1 MASVVTGKKTETI
14 VVCESCNLAG
24 LEDKFHH
31 LEIKIRDKDKQIDNF
46 ISTAIDCLVDSVAS
60 TLRAALD
67 DIAPLQRKV
76 TPSVF
81 EQEMLQTT
89 EDRLSNTMEV
99 HPPRIL
105 EWLDMTKAS
114 CHKISRH
121 VKLDHQDSQ
130 YFHVESPESA
140 SVAPGL
146 TTSYEVVFT
155 PQENKL
161 VSGDYLVEFR
171 VKAAESGWNDV
182 ALRSAFLH
190 GLNPHLHDDLGVYAI
205 PASLDGLIDHAVG
218 LDNQY
223 RKRAKERGSSSRLS
237 TVRAPLTATDTSGF
251 DPVTELME
259 DYHHQLVFATDR
271 ERFEVP
277 IHAIGPRAILDFRDE
292 IHLPVCPVKASTAK
306 TQLVRN
312 IGNSKANFKLYTKR
326 PFVVTP
332 SCGTLDV
339 LESMQVTV
347 HFHPTEVGDH
357 MQDLLLRYH
366 TGEDV
371 YIGLYGSCEEL
382 NVHLKPDCL
391 YLTKTYI
398 SLESVHTVSLTNSS
412 DTTLQYFWTMWP
424 SQQEEDQ
431 HSLSR
436 QMSVLHQEEGGKEH
450 SHSGSS
456 DPTARSQSTKDHL
469 FALPHCCLTVEPKEG
484 EIPPNF
490 TRYFRIVFKPEEANS
505 YEQIIYC
512 NVTGHKARL
521 PLVIKGEGLGP
532 KLELK
537 YSLIDMKNIV
547 IGDKANFYE
556 VTLLNTGLIDA
567 PWSMSSPD
575 TTFGHCFS
583 FSPEKGVLCP
593 AAHQT
598 VKVTFCSS
606 ILGTFSEDLSVTV
619 TGEPQPLSMTFRGCV
634 IAPPFSF
641 NVSELSFG
649 DVAFGFPQTLKF
661 TLFNTSF
668 VPMTFALRVLG
679 DGQGSFSVNSAK
691 QVSDMSLTNWQG
703 HAVGDWNARPAEFTI
718 EPAEVSVRCMSDVTI
733 KVTLCSNTVKEYRVA
748 LDVDVKDVGKALRT
762 LPITARCIVPKILVE
777 TPVVDFRRCFLNHPS
792 EQKMRL
798 NNPSSLPACYG
809 IQELGHA
816 ERLDLEV
823 HSPMPRGVILPG
835 SFEDVPVILLAKAV
849 GRLHHT
855 LSIAVFGSLEP
866 PLVSSLTDSEF
877 LYLFQG
883 VALTCIGQGPVVFV
897 QSKQLLF
904 GNIPVLTDISKTLH
918 LTNQSPIPAHF
929 TTNLSSRWSFW
940 HTEPREGEIP
950 PESRVELQVVAHLK
964 DTLHFEDRL
973 MVSIQDG
980 QRHNILLTAT
990 GTGTSVISDKPFG
1003 PRLDLGTYLSH
1014 GPCEYRFTLTNCGQR
1029 VHLMHWKNDTFG
1041 TPSKTH
1047 KGSNTSKRPNLPPI
1061 FKQWDIWNCGL
1072 PHSSSVQN
1080 PIFSLSPSRVEL
1092 FPGCSVDMVLTGYS
1106 DFPKDVC
1113 ERLVCNALI
1122 GNERIRETIMSVN
1135 VSCRFVA
1142 PVLSVSSKRLNFYI
1156 KKVKDKSVTPLY
1168 EKLVLKNVS
1177 SLSLSVKLSLV
1188 EPFSLCE
1195 ASGDYSSVTVK
1206 NIVLGDNSQT
1216 EMWVCFN
1223 PTFYQDRVSRIEDE
1237 FLEIDYLEHPHHD
1250 RVELHAEVHYPNLHF
1265 SSTLVD
1271 FGYVF
1276 HGTETWKSV
1285 TITNCSPLP
1294 VSYSWSFVTD
1304 TTYSNIRIRSNP
1316 MPLYG
1321 YGGNRLCNV
1330 GTVELTVRYK
1340 IEAMHDFAFQVATH
1354 GENVMEYDLFYRL
1367 GFAIRD
1373 SAGSE
1378 WSGCGPWNLLAPVD
1392 DDIVV
1397 WDEVLSDSA
1406 GTGELTPSSV
1416 EELDEFST
1424 HALPEVVE
1432 GGGWVAEA
1440 SGPISDTR
1448 EAPDTFSGHVGF
1460 RPEMGEGS
1468 AATEVTAAS
1477 PQCNDG
1483 VRQKVNMELPQTQQ
1497 HVRPSKVPRQ
1507 VLDWVRVWA
1516 DERPKQ
1522 LLAVPQ
1528 PVKYR
1533 VPLRIVAKLG
1543 VIFDVLPIHGDLQP
1557 GKKQQVRFSFFS
1569 PRNVSKEI
1577 IAQCHVEDGPT
1588 YELRVRGEA
1597 SEISSVISYH
1607 IDDTHLDFGKQ
1618 LFHCVG
1624 EVEVTLKNTG
1634 KAGFH
1639 FSITQPQREE
1649 EEADKEERQL
1659 LEALVVNEMP
1669 PDTQTQKYM
1678 KKTEVRPGLPVVIP
1692 AEGFI
1697 NAGTEQ
1703 RLRVLYLPGIPD
1715 VFEVKLKLQ
1724 VAFLPPQDITLT
1736 GVGVFPRIRLNLPQK
1751 LSDECYTDVVQQ
1763 ARAALE
1769 TDRVRKEHLDLGET
1783 TEANCTS
1790 MYDELF
1796 HMEVERL
1803 LVKENAHPEPV
1814 NLREQRGSST
1824 LRFQLP
1830 EYVLDFGYVIA
1841 SSVVSHI
1848 VNVTNTGSV
1857 PVSFGANC
1865 KCLAGTGFTAEFER
1879 VKNLPCK
1886 ETRTF
1891 RVKFDPQSANLMS
1904 GAKSIIMPIQVAYG
1918 PMVQVRLCAVV
1929 AMPSITVS
1937 SDVLEFDMV
1946 QCGMCQLK
1954 ALQLLNPEPVDCQW
1968 SIAEEVKPALTVY
1981 ERKKGAQKPQPS
1993 PVVFEMIPCSG
2004 VLSPGE
2010 RINVHVKFSPLE
2022 GCPYKRRLGVHVA
2035 ESTKQA
2041 FITAQGQGILPHL
2054 EFCPS
2059 ELELGPCLP
2068 ASTEV
2073 QAEVIVKNPCSVP
2086 IEFYSLDFDKQY
2098 LKEEKILR
2106 LMQGYDDKNKLLL
2119 PPRQPGESLPAELLD
2134 YYETICSKH
2143 DIDSD
2148 MDEEEAAKE
2157 DTKEKK
2163 PKEGV
2168 AHPEDPSSSVKPV
2181 EMFVSELTRQGSSGR
2196 FEQLEMTPVFRAIGC
2211 HMGFDLSPEGLAA
2224 CNCRGIAIIVY
2235 GAPLIDKRSAAATLG
2250 HHYGAACLSVDAVV
2264 TDVLLSGTSAV
2275 SLTARQLYDCAAAEY
2290 AQRKTEESF
2299 QADENASRSES
2310 AVLPEAS
2317 DPVSEETAEDSS
2329 SHCDPSTHL
2338 EMKQKHLPS
2347 SLGGDMKILGTL
2359 LSEQLLADILA
2370 ERFQLSDCY
2379 RGIVIDNLESA
2390 YTRSAAS
2397 TLQVVLKA
2405 LRNRRHIYLINLSDS
2420 YEALNARKTAQI
2432 QAEEAL
2438 QKEIA
2443 AKEEQ
2448 WLEELDDYEYDAL
2461 QEEDR
2466 WYVIEQY
2473 REKLRQQKLR
2483 ELEQMA
2489 KKQEEKR
2496 QQEEMKRLR
2505 EEDLR
2510 KKSKK
2515 GRKDSKE
2522 ALRKKNFLE
2531 GKQSAVDE
2539 LQLQFI
2545 AYEQC
2550 QAQVQH
2556 ILHHWDRA
2564 QGLLLVPLPSKKASP
2579 GSDEPLVEKQSPA
2592 AGKRNKKANSK
2603 IMSPLPSHTAARAEG
2618 DKAVAK
2624 LSPLGIIPHIV
2635 LKVMENKELS
2645 VTELVKGSTLPPR
2658 DKVLDD
2664 LGIGPSGPPIP
2675 APVTFSIIP
2684 FPKLRKQTVIQQTC
2698 FTFLVPLGQDE
2709 QEEEKKDL
2717 EEDLLAS
2724 DEGAVPTPSKG
2735 LGNGSIKD
2743 SAMTKNKAT
2752 KGRESQRSKVRNSTK
2767 TKAKGPDRLLSFSL
2781 ASSMSES
2788 DEQHQANLEQKRSQS
2803 LTTFRWVVPANGKVV
2818 LKIWFYS
2825 DSPGKFEQ
2833 TFSFELVGTQRL
2845 YKLIC
2850 RGVCTY
2856 PSICKDYMTLFTH
2869 CKKVTQLRDGLQK
2882 AYVIKPGFFEFGL
2895 LLCSKTRD
2903 RYKENRYPEN
2913 ALKLVIYNNS
2923 DLEAVIQFHF
2933 QHDGQATTYLLDPPT
2948 MTLKADQK
2956 QMLTVW
2962 AYPTTPG
2969 QIKDSI
2975 VCMIKDSPEPVIINL
2990 SCWGVRPELELES
3003 NHLHFDRIL
3012 VNREDRR
3019 SVKMHNKTGLPVS
3032 WRLHGL
3038 EELGD
3043 EFHVTRDQGA
3053 IPPNSSFPLSLEFR
3067 SKRPCIKKK
3076 TIRLE
3081 VSDMEKIVGVMQT
3094 ENIQVTAEAYDIA
3107 VDIIPDT
3114 LDFGTLKVF
3123 EETTLTLKMKNLGRY
3138 PVKEEGET
3146 IHIIR
3151 IKVSVQAVFTSY
3163 EITPVCDINFGP
3175 LSYGSKKS
3183 QGFIIQ
3189 NSGIFE
3195 TTFNIYRMVTESAI
3209 PSRPGVS
3216 DSDMGGPGNILSG
3229 RPTETGSEVRQ
3240 EASQKDMNLRKNRLV
3255 TGVFSVSPCTA
3266 VLQPGFRQLV
3276 TVECVAL
3283 QLGNCDQTLL
3293 IDISGRNPSD
3303 HPEGIPYRLLAEV
3316 CEPGIVLDAAS
3327 IFEEHRLCHNSSQ
3340 LCSEQF
3346 CNAERI
3352 YVMDEKRFIFNKILV
3367 RRSIQAR
3374 FKFTNT
3380 SKVPCVLSL
3389 AIRNPRTKTSRNVE
3403 VFHLSPSTL
3412 TIPNQSHA
3420 FTVVTFT
3427 PQTKQLYSAVF
3438 EATVEGLTRLT
3449 PAVKSKVL
3457 DFDLVG
3463 EGTLPSVCVLHPA
3476 LRNNE
3481 GNPML
3486 HNRRVL
3492 VGRRDTLPLVL
3503 LNDGDVPA
3511 QVQIDMLDEH
3521 RVFTIKAVPSSICS
3535 TIHSTEL
3542 EPETRFMKTVY
3553 YNPAHPGSFG
3563 GVERLRKGLQDET
3576 GEKVGVKRVKKF
3588 LSEQDAYT
3596 LHKPA
3601 CEHQMVHRAI
3611 LSLNVNETVE
3621 FEVSFCSDKSLQVK
3635 AKISVQV
3642 KDNPYSN
3649 ATVEVT
3655 AEAYQEIVTID
3666 NIRTPSQG
3674 IDHERDQ
3681 EDNYEVLNFGDCHVN
3696 CLYQESFTMTN
3707 HSSSQVVRFEWPS
3720 LDPHVTFLPQ
3730 VGHLHAGCTKEVTVT
3745 FSSSEPVTLSN
3756 QPMGCKLCQV
3766 EFQQPIEQVADW
3778 DDQQKTVQRLDS
3790 SQDASVKDKVINV
3803 DPEPFCSV
3811 VEGSQFEMDL
3821 RISAVC
3827 NYAMFSC
3834 DTATIRFKDT
3844 MLYQTRLQQL
3854 QIINKGSVK
3863 MEYTWQVLMDRSSNI
3878 VSCDKGVTDGSF
3890 TSWPGSRSAGSQARP
3905 SSALASVTSLLTR
3918 NPELH
3923 PFIVEPSVG
3932 VIKPRATQNFSVCFS
3947 PLEVEQFQGKLF
3959 CSIPNLQDGD
3969 SAPCVFVCGR
3979 SLLPHYHFDLEDS
3992 DYLSCHRR
4000 NPELR
4005 STLDPNTRVLEFNA
4019 VGLSTPSKRYFR
4031 VMNPTSGPYTFKWR
4045 CEDAGGSQFRCLT
4058 PSGTILPG
4066 KKVKVCF
4073 EYVAEQLDV
4082 VESFWSFVIETTSVS
4097 VPLLCVGTAREPLIY
4112 LNTPHLDL
4120 GELVVGH
4127 QVEKTVELVNGEMEP
4142 LNFSVIQS
4150 SLICVDQQLSL
4161 ILRPM
4166 TGTVAPKDRLPLSV
4180 FFTPSHEG
4188 YASFKVALR
4197 VKRKSDPLILT
4208 MKTTSFSMNAS
4219 VQVERPDGGLKEVLP
4234 NHQDS
4239 LDFGKIGIS
4248 EQSVMKFL
4256 VANDAGLPVEVH
4268 FEITGPSELLQQL
4281 EAKPQSATIEIG
4293 IQMEWLLFF
4302 IPQNI
4307 CNLQDVKL
4315 NIKVKH
4321 GPTFSFMI
4329 KGRAVAPSLEF
4340 SFTKFNF
4347 GKCFLHS
4354 PGMVPATQTL
4364 VISNKGKRNIC
4375 LAWWILWYMGNVQLA
4390 AMDKR
4395 RGSPDL
4401 SLRHWARKLSERLSR
4416 SGAKHVDGGEEKDK
4430 KCVENGKCQ
4439 FKNTPFLKI
4448 DFQPNILTPAAMIEV
4463 PIAFYPHEA
4472 CRYHEKITFVLN
4484 SCVTKQVDILGQ
4496 GVNMKLEVKEP
4507 RQKKIKLGSLTV
4519 GQKVKRNVVLVNRST
4534 LDLLF
4539 TLVLSTNSPLEPKDL
4554 SFSPFGQLKLRSN
4567 GDSCNVDIQFSP
4579 HQPIPPF
4586 TAELQAEIAGFVLP
4600 LVTIEGCCQV
4610 AEVQL
4615 DQNHLSFGAVV
4626 QCCQAKKRIFLMNK
4640 GDIDARF
4647 RWKTDSFPAELSI
4660 TPTEGFIHPRMNCP
4674 LDVTF
4679 APVKL
4684 SDDIRFENLSCFVE
4698 GSSSLIT
4705 LTVTGSCIT
4714 TTTGKEVLHFICP
4727 VRRSHTQDLALQNPT
4742 NQHCR
4747 IKPVIEGEQW
4757 KVPLFVTLEAHQ
4769 NKTFKITY
4777 QPLTMTTDGEKHQ
4790 GSVFFSFPDGTGIRC
4805 PLQGTADPPLPEDT
4819 VVHELPAK
4827 IQHSELLPVQN
4838 WLFRQQRFSVLR
4850 EIINTDKS
4858 DAVVSLEGLKY
4869 IEVPGL
4875 AKREYRL
4882 SVFIYREGQYNTKVT
4897 FRNEETGEYL
4907 FYLITFKATSP
4918 GILSTIELVTAV
4930 RQVASATVQ
4939 VENPLSTAVCLTTEC
4954 KCPDICVPPQH
4965 TIPGKSKGVL
4975 TFEYQPLQAGKSTAR
4990 LTLFS
4995 SELGQFYYDLLLKAL
5010 PPPPEKTVNFSTPLG
5025 SSNSVL
5031 IKFLNYFRF
5040 KTEYSC
5046 KTDCPDFTVDKSV
5059 SASPGFQE
5067 GSKVNVEV
5075 CFEPHQLGEVK
5086 GQLCVFSAIGGE
5098 YVFPLH
5104 GLCHAPKPQGPFS
5117 IKDSCSVDIPF
5128 KNVFLQTTAFSFQVD
5143 NPCFTVEG
5151 RDKLHSKKTEIIK
5164 VSFKAPTTSSPGPW
5178 YGKLIISSRRC
5189 EGHTKPSSWVYY
5201 LHGHR
5206 QQSF

>member
-1 MASVVTGKKTETI
+1 MQIQEGDKWKTVFQTPSGHFE
-14 VVCESCNLAG
+14 
-24 LEDKFHH
+24 
-31 LEIKIRDKDKQIDNF
+31 
-46 ISTAIDCLVDSVAS
+46 CLVPFRWTEEAATAFAVLRKKFSDSPILGQVDPMLQCLVEVDAS
-60 TLRAALD
+60 DLG
-67 DIAPLQRKV
+67 V

-114 CHKISRH
+114 CHKLSYTDQPLFQPYPSELIFQKFSPGESYSLPLVLRNTDKISRH
-121 VKLDHQDSQ
+121 VKLDHQDSP

-140 SVAPGL
+140 PVAPGL
-146 TTSYEVVFT
+146 TTSYEVLFT
-155 PQENKL
+155 PQENK
-161 VSGDYLVEFR
+161 
-171 VKAAESGWNDV
+171 
-182 ALRSAFLH
+182 
-190 GLNPHLHDDLGVYAI
+190 
-205 PASLDGLIDHAVG
+205 
-218 LDNQY
+218 
-223 RKRAKERGSSSRLS
+223 
-237 TVRAPLTATDTSGF
+237 
-251 DPVTELME
+251 

-357 MQDLLLRYH
+357 MQDLLLCYH

-431 HSLSR
+431 HSLR
-436 QMSVLHQEEGGKEH
+436 QMSVHHQEEGGKEH

-490 TRYFRIVFKPEEANS
+490 TRYFRIVFKPEEAKS
-505 YEQIIYC
+505 YEQTIYC

-641 NVSELSFG
+641 NVSELNFG

-798 NNPSSLPACYG
+798 NNPNSLPACYG
-809 IQELGHA
+809 IQELGNA

-866 PLVSSLTDSEF
+866 PLE
-877 LYLFQG
+877 
-883 VALTCIGQGPVVFV
+883 VALSCIGQGPVVVV

-929 TTNLSSRWSFW
+929 TTNLSSRRSFW

-950 PESRVELQVVAHLK
+950 PDSQLELQVVAHLK

-973 MVSIQDG
+973 MISIQDG
-980 QRHNILLTAT
+980 QRHDVLLTAT
-990 GTGTSVISDKPFG
+990 GTGTSVVSDKPFG

-1014 GPCEYRFTLTNCGQR
+1014 GSCEYRFTLTNCGQR

-1041 TPSKTH
+1041 IPSKTH
-1047 KGSNTSKRPNLPPI
+1047 KGSNTSKRPNLSPI
-1061 FKQWDIWNCGL
+1061 FKQWDTWNCGL

-1080 PIFSLSPSRVEL
+1080 PVFSLSPSRVEL

-1106 DFPKDVC
+1106 DSPKDVC

-1122 GNERIRETIMSVN
+1122 GNERIRETIMSVD
-1135 VSCRFVA
+1135 VSCRFVT
-1142 PVLSVSSKRLNFYI
+1142 PMLNISSKRLNFYI

-1177 SLSLSVKLSLV
+1177 SLSLSIKLSLV

-1206 NIVLGDNSQT
+1206 NIVLGDKSQT

-1223 PTFYQDRVSRIEDE
+1223 PTFYQDRVSRTENE

-1304 TTYSNIRIRSNP
+1304 TTYSNIRCKR
-1316 MPLYG
+1316 
-1321 YGGNRLCNV
+1321 
-1330 GTVELTVRYK
+1330 
-1340 IEAMHDFAFQVATH
+1340 
-1354 GENVMEYDLFYRL
+1354 
-1367 GFAIRD
+1367 
-1373 SAGSE
+1373 
-1378 WSGCGPWNLLAPVD
+1378 NL
-1392 DDIVV
+1392 
-1397 WDEVLSDSA
+1397 
-1406 GTGELTPSSV
+1406 
-1416 EELDEFST
+1416 
-1424 HALPEVVE
+1424 
-1432 GGGWVAEA
+1432 
-1440 SGPISDTR
+1440 
-1448 EAPDTFSGHVGF
+1448 
-1460 RPEMGEGS
+1460 
-1468 AATEVTAAS
+1468 
-1477 PQCNDG
+1477 
-1483 VRQKVNMELPQTQQ
+1483 
-1497 HVRPSKVPRQ
+1497 
-1507 VLDWVRVWA
+1507 
-1516 DERPKQ
+1516 
-1522 LLAVPQ
+1522 Q
-1528 PVKYR
+1528 PVA
-1533 VPLRIVAKLG
+1533 VG
-1543 VIFDVLPIHGDLQP
+1543 H
-1557 GKKQQVRFSFFS
+1557 
-1569 PRNVSKEI
+1569 
-1577 IAQCHVEDGPT
+1577 
-1588 YELRVRGEA
+1588 RGTR
-1597 SEISSVISYH
+1597 
-1607 IDDTHLDFGKQ
+1607 DT
-1618 LFHCVG
+1618 G

-1736 GVGVFPRIRLNLPQK
+1736 GVGVFPRIRLNLPQN

-1790 MYDELF
+1790 MYEELF

-1814 NLREQRGSST
+1814 NPREQRGSST
-1824 LRFQLP
+1824 LKFQLP

-1968 SIAEEVKPALTVY
+1968 SIAEEVRPGGARIMADAERDNCLSLAAVNIKHRDDRSELSDGGGAGGFRGFHSGASMEMSPCSRAGGIPSALTVY

-2004 VLSPGE
+2004 ALSPGE

-2022 GCPYKRRLGVHVA
+2022 GCPYKRRLVVHVA

-2134 YYETICSKH
+2134 YYKTVCSKH

-2168 AHPEDPSSSVKPV
+2168 AHPEDLSSSVKPV

-2235 GAPLIDKRSAAATLG
+2235 GAPLIEKHSAAATLA

-2264 TDVLLSGTSAV
+2264 TDVLLSGTSPV

-2290 AQRKTEESF
+2290 AQRKTEESLYITGLGMAF
-2299 QADENASRSES
+2299 CPTLGMTVSLSTGNHPQSIGQAEHTNQSFEATLRCVAAEYPSSWSSHLTWVEYSMNS
-2310 AVLPEAS
+2310 AISTATGLTPFEAS
-2317 DPVSEETAEDSS
+2317 LGYTPLLLPMTEKEVVV
-2329 SHCDPSTHL
+2329 PS
-2338 EMKQKHLPS
+2338 
-2347 SLGGDMKILGTL
+2347 GGDMKILGTL

-2397 TLQVVLKA
+2397 TLQVVLKS
-2405 LRNRRHIYLINLSDS
+2405 LRNRRHIYIINLSDS

-2515 GRKDSKE
+2515 GGKGSKE

-2550 QAQVQH
+2550 QAQIEH

-2579 GSDEPLVEKQSPA
+2579 VSDEPLPKKQSPA

-2603 IMSPLPSHTAARAEG
+2603 IMSPLPSHTAAPAEG
-2618 DKAVAK
+2618 DKAEAK

-2645 VTELVKGSTLPPR
+2645 VTELVKGSTLPPL

-2709 QEEEKKDL
+2709 QEEEKKDS
-2717 EEDLLAS
+2717 EEDLLTS

-2752 KGRESQRSKVRNSTK
+2752 KGRESQRSKVRTSTK
-2767 TKAKGPDRLLSFSL
+2767 TKAKGSDRLLSFSL

-2825 DSPGKFEQ
+2825 DSHGKFEQ
-2833 TFSFELVGTQRL
+2833 TFSFELVGTRRL

-3032 WRLHGL
+3032 WRLHSL

-3043 EFHVTRDQGA
+3043 EFHVTQDQGI

-3067 SKRPCIKKK
+3067 SKRPCMKKK

-3123 EETTLTLKMKNLGRY
+3123 EESTLTLKMKNLGRY
-3138 PVKEEGET
+3138 PVNFDFLFAQKQLQSSSIFQISSSTGTLSPNDKFTPEFEMGFSAINAILTGKWNRMMLETLNNLLFIAVNGPEVDFFPAEKYAELWIREGRHAADDGAATKKRSKKLRSHLKPDWSSKAGVKEEGET

-3216 DSDMGGPGNILSG
+3216 GSDMGGPGNILSG

-3255 TGVFSVSPCTA
+3255 TGIFSVSPCTA
-3266 VLQPGFRQLV
+3266 VLQPGSRQLV

-3293 IDISGRNPSD
+3293 IDISDRNPSD

-3316 CEPGIVLDAAS
+3316 CEPGIMLDAAS
-3327 IFEEHRLCHNSSQ
+3327 IFEEHLLCHNSSQ

-3346 CNAERI
+3346 CNAESI
-3352 YVMDEKRFIFNKILV
+3352 YVMDEKRFIFNTTLV
-3367 RRSIQAR
+3367 GRSIQAR

-3389 AIRNPRTKTSRNVE
+3389 AIRNRRTKTSRNVE

-3463 EGTLPSVCVLHPA
+3463 EGTLPSACVLHPA

-3481 GNPML
+3481 GSPL
-3486 HNRRVL
+3486 LRFRRVL
-3492 VGRRDTLPLVL
+3492 VGRRDRLPLVL

-3511 QVQIDMLDEH
+3511 QVRIDMLDKH
-3521 RVFTIKAVPSSICS
+3521 RVFTIKAVPSSVCS

-3542 EPETRFMKTVY
+3542 EP
-3553 YNPAHPGSFG
+3553 
-3563 GVERLRKGLQDET
+3563 
-3576 GEKVGVKRVKKF
+3576 
-3588 LSEQDAYT
+3588 
-3596 LHKPA
+3596 
-3601 CEHQMVHRAI
+3601 EHQMVHRAI

-3655 AEAYQEIVTID
+3655 AEAYQKIVTID
-3666 NIRTPSQG
+3666 NIRIPSQG
-3674 IDHERDQ
+3674 TDHERDQ

-3696 CLYQESFTMTN
+3696 CSYQESFTMTN

-3778 DDQQKTVQRLDS
+3778 DDRQKTVQWLDS
-3790 SQDASVKDKVINV
+3790 SQDASVKDKVINA
-3803 DPEPFCSV
+3803 DPEPCCSV

-3821 RISAVC
+3821 CISAVC

-3834 DTATIRFKDT
+3834 DTATVHFKDT

-3863 MEYTWQVLMDRSSNI
+3863 VEYTWQVLMDRSSNI

-3890 TSWPGSRSAGSQARP
+3890 TSQPGSRSAGSQARP
-3905 SSALASVTSLLTR
+3905 SSTLASVTSLLTQ

-3932 VIKPRATQNFSVCFS
+3932 VIKPGATQNFSVGFS

-3979 SLLPHYHFDLEDS
+3979 SLLPHCHFDLEDS

-4005 STLDPNTRVLEFNA
+4005 STLDTNTKVLEFNA
-4019 VGLSTPSKRYFR
+4019 VGLSTPSKRYFS

-4073 EYVAEQLDV
+4073 EYVAEQLDA

-4112 LNTPHLDL
+4112 LNTPHLDFS
-4120 GELVVGH
+4120 ELVVGH

-4208 MKTTSFSMNAS
+4208 VKTTSFSMNAS
-4219 VQVERPDGGLKEVLP
+4219 VQVERPNGGLKEVLP

-4256 VANDAGLPVEVH
+4256 VANDAGLPLEVH

-4293 IQMEWLLFF
+4293 IQMEWLLLF

-4329 KGRAVAPSLEF
+4329 KGQAVAPSLEF

-4375 LAWWILWYMGNVQLA
+4375 LQ
-4390 AMDKR
+4390 
-4395 RGSPDL
+4395 S
-4401 SLRHWARKLSERLSR
+4401 
-4416 SGAKHVDGGEEKDK
+4416 
-4430 KCVENGKCQ
+4430 Q

-4448 DFQPNILTPAAMIEV
+4448 DFQPDILTPAAMIEV

-4472 CRYHEKITFVLN
+4472 CHYNEKITFVLN

-4714 TTTGKEVLHFICP
+4714 TTTGKEVLNFICP
-4727 VRRSHTQDLALQNPT
+4727 VRRTHTQDLALQNPT
-4742 NQHCR
+4742 NQRCR

-4757 KVPLFVTLEAHQ
+4757 RVPLFVTLEAHQ

-4777 QPLTMTTDGEKHQ
+4777 QPLTMTTGGEKHQ

-4838 WLFRQQRFSVLR
+4838 WLSRQQRFSVLR
-4850 EIINTDKS
+4850 EIINTDKP

-4882 SVFIYREGQYNTKVT
+4882 SVFIYRKGQYNTKVT

-4907 FYLITFKATSP
+4907 FYLITFKTTSP

-4995 SELGQFYYDLLLKAL
+4995 SELGHFYYDLLLKAL

-5031 IKFLNYFRF
+5031 IKFLNYSRF

-5104 GLCHAPKPQGPFS
+5104 GLCHVPKPQGPFS
-5117 IKDSCSVDIPF
+5117 IKDGRSVDIPF
-5128 KNVFLQTTAFSFQVD
+5128 KNVFLQTTAFSFQIVVIVLPLVSGFIALINQLQGGIRDPWLNPLAVITKAICGSQCESGGNLLPDILKALWVVKGNKMVD
-5143 NPCFTVEG
+5143 NSCFTVEG